1 MKTKEFI
8 KQVEELGYKTV
19 KVHSFIT
26 VYDPDN
32 MDEKV
37 AAVSMRSERQLSISD
52 AIYTLAKLLVD
63 YAETPL
69 DEREDETR
77 YYVKL
82 FGGDRGYLNIYSFN
96 HDEAMISDREQNKSF
111 KTQFTATEIEQLKQR
126 NDMAIDWDK
135 VKLIEVDDD
144 ENV

>member
-1 MKTKEFI
+1 MKTSEFI
-8 KQVEELGYKTV
+8 EQVEKIGYKTV

-52 AIYTLAKLLVD
+52 AIYTLTKLIVE

-69 DEREDETR
+69 DERDGEKMTN
-77 YYVKL
+77 K
-82 FGGDRGYLNIYSFN
+82 NIK
-96 HDEAMISDREQNKSF
+96 E
-111 KTQFTATEIEQLKQR
+111 LK
-126 NDMAIDWDK
+126 
-135 VKLIEVDDD
+135 
-144 ENV
+144 